1 MLNIILLGGE
11 KDKNWSE
18 LAIEKIVNSIN
29 SCQSLK
35 QLMTCRA
42 LVNNY
47 LFAAIIAGQEEDDDN
62 LRLVSSL
69 LHLLIKSKENQL
81 IKEADLVS

>member
-18 LAIEKIVNSIN
+18 AAVEKIINSIN

-35 QLMTCRA
+35 QLMACRA

-47 LFAAIIAGQEEDDDN
+47 LFAAIIAGQEADDDN

-69 LHLLIKSKENQL
+69 LHFLQSVKSSSFFTSL
-81 IKEADLVS
+81 SIWS

>member
-18 LAIEKIVNSIN
+18 AAVEKIINSIN

-42 LVNNY
+42 LVNN
-47 LFAAIIAGQEEDDDN
+47 
-62 LRLVSSL
+62 
-69 LHLLIKSKENQL
+69 
-81 IKEADLVS
+81 

>member
-18 LAIEKIVNSIN
+18 AAVEKIINSIN

-47 LFAAIIAGQEEDDDN
+47 LFAAIIAGHEADDDN

-69 LHLLIKSKENQL
+69 LHFLVKSKENQL
-81 IKEADLVS
+81 IKEMDLIS

>member
-1 MLNIILLGGE
+1 
-11 KDKNWSE
+11 
-18 LAIEKIVNSIN
+18 
-29 SCQSLK
+29 
-35 QLMTCRA
+35 MTCRA